1 MFLTILM
8 RYLPSFQAHPRA
20 VLKAPTTPHSF
31 KLLKTP
37 KNRRELCQQTLSAIE
52 YLDADL
58 TISGTTKESSIT
70 LLCRLAHQSESALT
84 GCQIA
89 EIEAAD
95 VHQKYA
101 GKRAPRANRAKLS
114 EARVVDNVEVGR
126 LQKEGTA
133 KEEEKLRKAQA
144 KATRAQAKANKAPQE
159 GAGQDSGQSGQS
171 RRSGRPPPAK
181 VWSRN

>member
-1 MFLTILM
+1 MHTPSRRKSLSTAFYFLMAT
-8 RYLPSFQAHPRA
+8 
-20 VLKAPTTPHSF
+20 VPTTTFASVSMH
-31 KLLKTP
+31 
-37 KNRRELCQQTLSAIE
+37 
-52 YLDADL
+52 
-58 TISGTTKESSIT
+58 GTTKESSIT

-114 EARVVDNVEVGR
+114 EARVVDNVEVGQ
-126 LQKEGTA
+126 LQKEDTA
-133 KEEEKLRKAQA
+133 KEDEKLQKAQA
-144 KATRAQAKANKAPQE
+144 KTTRAQAKANKAPQE
-159 GAGQDSGQSGQS
+159 GIGQGSGWGGWGGQS